1 MTANPQDFAYF
12 SRGESPP
19 WNKGTGA
26 TTGFDYFNRGE
37 AYPALIPTTS
47 AVTGQPQVWT
57 GSAWA
62 KKPVKVWTGS
72 AWVAKPM
79 KRYTGS
85 TWVAV

>member
-1 MTANPQDFAYF
+1 MSANPQDFAYW
-12 SRGESPP
+12 SRGELPR

-37 AYPALIPTTS
+37 PFSAAIPS
-47 AVTGQPQVWT
+47 GVTGQPKVYLSGAWT
-57 GSAWA
+57 
-62 KKPVKVWTGS
+62 KKPVKVWNGS
-72 AWVAKPM
+72 VWVTKPM

>member
-26 TTGFDYFNRGE
+26 TTGFDYFNRG
-37 AYPALIPTTS
+37 APYPAGISS
-47 AVTGQPQVWT
+47 AITGQPQVYLAGVWT
-57 GSAWA
+57 
-62 KKPVKVWTGS
+62 KKPVKVWNGS